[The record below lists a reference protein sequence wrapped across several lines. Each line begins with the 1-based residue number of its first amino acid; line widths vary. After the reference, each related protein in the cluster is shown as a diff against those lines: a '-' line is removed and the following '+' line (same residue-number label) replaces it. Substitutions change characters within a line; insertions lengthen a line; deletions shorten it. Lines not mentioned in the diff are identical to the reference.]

1 MPLRVASLFRCLWLL
16 RAAFRAVFVFD
27 PPDWSRSMSRCPLLV
42 LGLTGL
48 LAPLLCNAAAQ
59 RLSIAD
65 VQGEDSRSPY
75 DGRVVEVEG
84 IVTADTRVG
93 LAGLFVQQPGVEPR
107 RSHGLFV
114 TVAGNVELVVG
125 DRVRIVGTVR
135 EVSAG
140 GEASLT
146 TVDASSIERLAS
158 NQPVPIRMLSGP
170 PVNWEALEGEH
181 VRIAALTLN
190 GSDHLDTYGQLVAAF
205 GGRLW
210 QPSEVA
216 AAGTP
221 AFAQVQADNA
231 RRRVLLEDARNGRSL
246 KPVSYLPADPIL
258 RSGSL
263 LTSVDGIVDQRYDG
277 NYRIQVLSPLTLPAV
292 PTAVAPQVGGDL
304 RIASFNLENF
314 FNGNG
319 RGGGFPAKRGART
332 HEQFQAQLTKLVAT
346 LVPLGAD
353 VAALMEVENDGNG
366 ADAAITQLVAALN
379 AAGKDKDWQFVDT
392 GSGPGEDAIRVG
404 IVYRSSQVTPVGKP
418 ATLSGGPFDNHSRVP
433 LAQAFRSARG
443 TTFVVVANHFKS
455 KGCGTASGADADQHD
470 GQACWNATRIESAKR
485 LHQWLQTD
493 PTGAQT
499 KLTVLLG
506 DFNAYAM
513 EMPMRSL
520 RASGWQDAF
529 AVAGVK
535 RPYSYVY
542 DGMSGRL
549 DHALLSPAM
558 AKQLHGAAAWHINA
572 DVMDEA
578 GYAKRNL
585 PGPWRSSDHDPVLL
599 GFAL

>member
-1 MPLRVASLFRCLWLL
+1 
-16 RAAFRAVFVFD
+16 
-27 PPDWSRSMSRCPLLV
+27 MSRCSLV
-42 LGLTGL
+42 VLCVIGL
-48 LAPLLCNAAAQ
+48 LAPLLGSADDGAPQ
-59 RLSIAD
+59 RLTIAD
-65 VQGEDSRSPY
+65 VQGEDTRSPY
-75 DGRVVEVEG
+75 DDRVVEVEG

-93 LAGLFVQQPGVEPR
+93 LAGLFVQQPGFEPR

-114 TVAGNVELVVG
+114 TGASNAEVAVG
-125 DRVRIVGTVR
+125 DRVRIVGAVR

-158 NQPVPIRMLSGP
+158 GQPVPVRMLSGP
-170 PVNWEALEGEH
+170 PANWEALEGEH

-190 GSDHLDTYGQLVAAF
+190 GSDRLDTYGELVAAF

-221 AFAQVQADNA
+221 AFAQVDADNA
-231 RRRVLLEDARNGRSL
+231 RRRVLLDDAHNGRS
-246 KPVSYLPADPIL
+246 PRTAPYLPADPVL

-263 LTSVDGIVDQRYDG
+263 LKSVDGIVDQRYDG
-277 NYRIQVLSPLTLPAV
+277 QYRIQMLNSLTLPAM

-319 RGGGFPAKRGART
+319 HGGGFPTERGART
-332 HEQFQAQLTKLVAT
+332 HEQFQAQLAKLVST
-346 LVPLGAD
+346 IVPLRAD
-353 VAALMEVENDGNG
+353 VVALMELENDGNG
-366 ADAAITQLVAALN
+366 ADAAVAQLVTALN
-379 AAGKDKDWQFVDT
+379 AFGEEKDWRFVDT
-392 GSGPGEDAIRVG
+392 GSGPGNDAIRVG
-404 IVYRSSQVTPVGKP
+404 IVYRSSQVTPVGPP
-418 ATLSGGPFDNHSRVP
+418 ATVTGGPFDSHSRVP
-433 LAQAFRSARG
+433 LAQAFRSSRG
-443 TTFVVVANHFKS
+443 VTFVVVANHFKS
-455 KGCGTASGADADQHD
+455 KECGNASGADTDQQD
-470 GQACWNATRIESAKR
+470 GQACWNAARTESAKR

-493 PTGAQT
+493 PTGART
-499 KLTVLLG
+499 KLAVLLG

-513 EMPMRSL
+513 ETPMRSL

-535 RPYSYVY
+535 QPYSYVY
-542 DGMSGRL
+542 YGMSGRL

-558 AKQLHGAAAWHINA
+558 AKQLRGAVEWHINA
-572 DVMDEA
+572 DVMGDA

-585 PGPWRSSDHDPVLL
+585 PGVWRSSDHDPLLL
-599 GFAL
+599 GFSL

>member
-1 MPLRVASLFRCLWLL
+1 
-16 RAAFRAVFVFD
+16 
-27 PPDWSRSMSRCPLLV
+27 MSRCPLLV
-42 LGLTGL
+42 LGVIGV
-48 LAPLLCNAAAQ
+48 LAPLLCSAAGSAPQ

-65 VQGEDSRSPY
+65 VQGEDTRSPY
-75 DGRVVEVEG
+75 DGRVVDVEG
-84 IVTADTRVG
+84 IVTADTRAG
-93 LAGLFVQQPGVEPR
+93 LAGLFVQQPGFEPR

-114 TVAGNVELVVG
+114 TGAGNAEVAVG

-135 EVSAG
+135 EVSSG

-146 TVDASSIERLAS
+146 SVDASSIERLAS
-158 NQPVPIRMLSGP
+158 GQPVPVRMLSGP
-170 PVNWEALEGEH
+170 PANWEALEGEH

-190 GSDHLDTYGQLVAAF
+190 GSDRLDTYGELVAAF

-221 AFAQVQADNA
+221 AFAQVETENA
-231 RRRVLLEDARNGRSL
+231 RRRVLLDDARNGRSP
-246 KPVSYLPADPIL
+246 KTVSYLQPEAVL

-263 LTSVDGIVDQRYDG
+263 LKSVDGIVDQRYDG
-277 NYRIQVLSPLTLPAV
+277 QYRIQVLNPLTLPAM
-292 PTAVAPQVGGDL
+292 PTAVARQVGGDL

-319 RGGGFPAKRGART
+319 RGGGFPTKRGART

-346 LVPLGAD
+346 IVPLQAD
-353 VAALMEVENDGNG
+353 
-366 ADAAITQLVAALN
+366 VAALN

-392 GSGPGEDAIRVG
+392 ANGPGEDAIRVG
-404 IVYRSSQVTPVGKP
+404 MLYRSAQVTPVGKP
-418 ATLSGGPFDNHSRVP
+418 ATLTGGPFDNHSRVP
-433 LAQAFRSARG
+433 LAQAFRSSRG
-443 TTFVVVANHFKS
+443 ATFVVVANHFKS
-455 KGCGTASGADADQHD
+455 KGCGNASGADADQQD
-470 GQACWNATRIESAKR
+470 GQACWNATRTESAKR

-499 KLTVLLG
+499 KLAVLLG

-513 EMPMRSL
+513 ETPMRSL

-535 RPYSYVY
+535 QPYSYVY

-558 AKQLHGAAAWHINA
+558 AKQLRGAVEWHVNA
-572 DVMDEA
+572 DAMDAA

-599 GFAL
+599 GFSL

>member
-1 MPLRVASLFRCLWLL
+1 
-16 RAAFRAVFVFD
+16 
-27 PPDWSRSMSRCPLLV
+27 MSRCSLV
-42 LGLTGL
+42 VLCVIGL
-48 LAPLLCNAAAQ
+48 LAPLLGSADDGAPQ
-59 RLSIAD
+59 RLTIAD
-65 VQGEDSRSPY
+65 VQGEDTRSPY
-75 DGRVVEVEG
+75 DDRVVEVEG

-93 LAGLFVQQPGVEPR
+93 LAGLFVQQPGFEPR

-114 TVAGNVELVVG
+114 TGASNAEVAVG
-125 DRVRIVGTVR
+125 DRVRIVGAVR

-158 NQPVPIRMLSGP
+158 GQPVPVRMLSGP
-170 PVNWEALEGEH
+170 PANWEALEGEH

-190 GSDHLDTYGQLVAAF
+190 GSDRLDTYGELVAAF

-221 AFAQVQADNA
+221 AFAQVDADNA
-231 RRRVLLEDARNGRSL
+231 RRRVLLDDAHNGRS
-246 KPVSYLPADPIL
+246 PRTAPYLPADPVL

-263 LTSVDGIVDQRYDG
+263 LKSVDGIVDQRYDG
-277 NYRIQVLSPLTLPAV
+277 QYRIQMLNSLTLPAM

-319 RGGGFPAKRGART
+319 HGGGFPTERGART
-332 HEQFQAQLTKLVAT
+332 HEQFQAQLAKLVST
-346 LVPLGAD
+346 IVPLRAD
-353 VAALMEVENDGNG
+353 VVALMELENDGNG
-366 ADAAITQLVAALN
+366 ADAAVAQLVTALN
-379 AAGKDKDWQFVDT
+379 AFGEEKDWRFVDT
-392 GSGPGEDAIRVG
+392 GSGPGNDAIRVG
-404 IVYRSSQVTPVGKP
+404 IVYRSSQVTPVGPP
-418 ATLSGGPFDNHSRVP
+418 ATVTGGPFDSHSRVP
-433 LAQAFRSARG
+433 LAQAFRSSCG
-443 TTFVVVANHFKS
+443 VTFVVVANHFKS
-455 KGCGTASGADADQHD
+455 KECGNASGADTDQQD
-470 GQACWNATRIESAKR
+470 GQACWNAARTESAKR

-493 PTGAQT
+493 PTGART
-499 KLTVLLG
+499 KLAVLLG

-513 EMPMRSL
+513 ETPMRSL

-535 RPYSYVY
+535 QPYSYVY
-542 DGMSGRL
+542 YGISGRL

-558 AKQLHGAAAWHINA
+558 AKQLRGAVEWHINA
-572 DVMDEA
+572 DVMGDA

-585 PGPWRSSDHDPVLL
+585 PGVWRSSDHDPLLL
-599 GFAL
+599 GFSL

>member
-1 MPLRVASLFRCLWLL
+1 
-16 RAAFRAVFVFD
+16 
-27 PPDWSRSMSRCPLLV
+27 MSRCLLLV

-48 LAPLLCNAAAQ
+48 LAPLLCNAGDAAAQ

-114 TVAGNVELVVG
+114 TVTGNVGLSVG

-158 NQPVPIRMLSGP
+158 GQPVPVRMLSGP

-216 AAGTP
+216 AVGTP

-231 RRRVLLEDARNGRSL
+231 RRRVLLDDARNGRHA
-246 KPVSYLPADPIL
+246 KPVSYLPADPVL

-263 LTSVDGIVDQRYDG
+263 LSSVDGIVDQRYDG
-277 NYRIQVLSPLTLPAV
+277 NYRIQVLSSLTLPAV

-319 RGGGFPAKRGART
+319 RGGGFPTKRGART

-346 LVPLGAD
+346 IVPLGTD

-366 ADAAITQLVAALN
+366 ADAAIVQLVAALN

-404 IVYRSSQVTPVGKP
+404 IVYRSSQVTPLGKP
-418 ATLSGGPFDNHSRVP
+418 ATLTGGPFDTHSRVP
-433 LAQAFRSARG
+433 LAQAFRSTRG
-443 TTFVVVANHFKS
+443 ATFVVVANHFKS

-470 GQACWNATRIESAKR
+470 GQACWNATRTESAKR

-529 AVAGVK
+529 EIAGVK

-558 AKQLHGAAAWHINA
+558 AKQLRGAVEWHINA
-572 DVMDEA
+572 DFVDQA
-578 GYAKRNL
+578 GYAKHTL
-585 PGPWRSSDHDPVLL
+585 PGPWRSSDHDPLLL

>member
-1 MPLRVASLFRCLWLL
+1 MSPRPLV
-16 RAAFRAVFVFD
+16 
-27 PPDWSRSMSRCPLLV
+27 V
-42 LGLTGL
+42 LGLVGL
-48 LAPLLCNAAAQ
+48 LAPLLCRAADGAVQ

-75 DGRVVEVEG
+75 DGRLVEVEG

-93 LAGLFVQQPGVEPR
+93 LAGLFVQQPGFEPR

-114 TVAGNVELVVG
+114 TGAGNAEVTVG

-140 GEASLT
+140 GDASLT
-146 TVDASSIERLAS
+146 TVDASGIERLAS
-158 NQPVPIRMLSGP
+158 DQPVPVRMLSGP
-170 PVNWEALEGEH
+170 PADWEALEGEH

-190 GSDHLDTYGQLVAAF
+190 GSDRLETYGELIAGF

-231 RRRVLLEDARNGRSL
+231 RRRVLLDDARNGRNP
-246 KPVSYLPADPIL
+246 KTVSYLPADTVL
-258 RSGSL
+258 RNGSL
-263 LTSVDGIVDQRYDG
+263 LKAVDGIVDQRYDG
-277 NYRIQVLSPLTLPAV
+277 QYRIQVLRPLSLPAM

-319 RGGGFPAKRGART
+319 RGGGFPTKRGART
-332 HEQFQAQLTKLVAT
+332 HAQFQAQLTKLVAT
-346 LVPLGAD
+346 IVPLRAD
-353 VAALMEVENDGNG
+353 VAALMELENDGNDG
-366 ADAAITQLVAALN
+366 DTAVAQLVAALN
-379 AAGKDKDWQFVDT
+379 AAGTDKDWRFVDT
-392 GSGPGEDAIRVG
+392 GSGPGDDAIRVG

-418 ATLSGGPFDNHSRVP
+418 ATLTGGPFDHHSRVP
-433 LAQAFRSARG
+433 LAQAFRSTRG
-443 TTFVVVANHFKS
+443 ATFVVVANHFKS
-455 KGCGTASGADADQHD
+455 KGCGNASGADADQGD
-470 GQACWNATRIESAKR
+470 GQACWNATRTESAKR

-499 KLTVLLG
+499 KLAVLLG
-506 DFNAYAM
+506 DFNAHAM
-513 EMPMRSL
+513 ETPMRSL

-535 RPYSYVY
+535 QPYSYVY

-558 AKQLHGAAAWHINA
+558 AKQLRGAVEWHINA
-572 DVMDEA
+572 DAMDDA

-599 GFAL
+599 GFSL

>member
-1 MPLRVASLFRCLWLL
+1 
-16 RAAFRAVFVFD
+16 
-27 PPDWSRSMSRCPLLV
+27 MSRCSLVV
-42 LGLTGL
+42 LGVIGL
-48 LAPLLCNAAAQ
+48 LAPLLGSAAEGAPQ

-65 VQGEDSRSPY
+65 VQGEDTRSPY
-75 DGRVVEVEG
+75 DGRVVDVEG
-84 IVTADTRVG
+84 IVTADTRTG
-93 LAGLFVQQPGVEPR
+93 LAGLFVQQPGFEPR

-114 TVAGNVELVVG
+114 TGAGDAEVAVG
-125 DRVRIVGTVR
+125 DRVRVVGTVR

-158 NQPVPIRMLSGP
+158 GQPVPVRMLSGP
-170 PVNWEALEGEH
+170 PANWEALEGEH

-190 GSDHLDTYGQLVAAF
+190 GSDRLDTYGELVAAF

-231 RRRVLLEDARNGRSL
+231 RRQVLLDDARNGRSP
-246 KPVSYLPADPIL
+246 KTVAYLPADPVL

-263 LTSVDGIVDQRYDG
+263 LKSVDGIVDQRYDG
-277 NYRIQVLSPLTLPAV
+277 NYRIQVLSPLTLPAM

-319 RGGGFPAKRGART
+319 RGGGFPTKRGART
-332 HEQFQAQLTKLVAT
+332 QEQFQAQLTKLVST
-346 LVPLGAD
+346 IVPLRAD
-353 VAALMEVENDGNG
+353 VAALMELENDGND
-366 ADAAITQLVAALN
+366 ADAAVAQLVAALN
-379 AAGKDKDWQFVDT
+379 AADKDKDWQFVDT
-392 GSGPGEDAIRVG
+392 GSGPGDDAIRVG

-418 ATLSGGPFDNHSRVP
+418 ATLTGGPFDSHSRVP
-433 LAQAFRSARG
+433 LAQAFRSTRG
-443 TTFVVVANHFKS
+443 ATFVVVANHFKS
-455 KGCGTASGADADQHD
+455 KGCGSASGADADQRD
-470 GQACWNATRIESAKR
+470 GQACWNATRTESAKR

-499 KLTVLLG
+499 KLAVLLG

-513 EMPMRSL
+513 ETPMRSL

-535 RPYSYVY
+535 QPYSYVY

-558 AKQLHGAAAWHINA
+558 AKQLRGAVEWHINA
-572 DVMDEA
+572 DVMDDA

-599 GFAL
+599 GFSL